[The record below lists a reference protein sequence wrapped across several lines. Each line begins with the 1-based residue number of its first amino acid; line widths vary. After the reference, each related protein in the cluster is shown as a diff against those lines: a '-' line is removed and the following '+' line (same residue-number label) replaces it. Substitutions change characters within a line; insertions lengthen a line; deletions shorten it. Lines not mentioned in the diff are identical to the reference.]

1 VGVVLMDVGP
11 VEETQ
16 LLDLEPVPDGSSLL
30 AWRNSEGQT
39 VLLALPAD
47 VHWEVNGD
55 NGSWVVQI
63 TFDGPA
69 TFSLD
74 VQEPHAVDW
83 IHGAGHNPRMH

>member
-1 VGVVLMDVGP
+1 MGVVLMDLGP

-39 VLLALPAD
+39 VVLSLPAD
-47 VHWEVNGD
+47 VHWEVNGN

-74 VQEPHAVDW
+74 VQEHHDVDW
-83 IHGAGHNPRMH
+83 IHGAAHNPRMH